1 MFTRGFNQDQY
12 DAVISSY
19 VHAMSTCHGQEYD
32 AAEEEGLSAAE
43 RLARQRRGLNKRLG
57 LGSQMDALL
66 DTADL
71 VKDEDLVGNGG
82 SGGNINVSGGA
93 SQQKAAGD
101 LLSDMS
107 AAESVEMAGAPQSCT
122 VKHLSSYTGRTG
134 AA

>member
-1 MFTRGFNQDQY
+1 
-12 DAVISSY
+12 
-19 VHAMSTCHGQEYD
+19 MSACHGQEYD

-82 SGGNINVSGGA
+82 SGGNIKPSGGT
-93 SQQKAAGD
+93 SEHKAPGD
-101 LLSDMS
+101 LLSEMS
-107 AAESVEMAGAPQSCT
+107 AVKSVGTAGAPQNYTDES
-122 VKHLSSYTGRTG
+122 LSFHTGRAG
-134 AA
+134 AI